1 MVMKQ
6 IKLGLLSLFI
16 LLSPSLGFSASPILV
31 PAWQTEVIFEQ
42 PESIAFDAKNTQL
55 FVSNIN
61 GDGTDADGNG
71 YISLLSLDGK
81 VIDLHWLEG
90 LNAPKGLSI
99 IGNNLYIADINQL
112 VVVDIK
118 NKKIIQR
125 YSAPKA
131 KFLNDVAAD
140 KKGNIYVSA
149 FLTNTL
155 YRLADN
161 KFEVWIKSDALE
173 VPNGLLVEGNQ
184 LILANWGVMTD
195 GFATAVAGHLKTI
208 NIDSKKITSLG
219 DKTPVGNL
227 DGLESDGNG
236 NYLVTD
242 WMSGKLLHI
251 APTGISTTL
260 LTLEQGSA
268 DHIVLHEQ
276 GLVIIPMMLSGK
288 VIAYK
293 IKK

>member
-1 MVMKQ
+1 MKQ
-6 IKLGLLSLFI
+6 IPNSLLSFFAI
-16 LLSPSLGFSASPILV
+16 LLPTIAFSAPPILV
-31 PAWQTEVIFEQ
+31 PAWQTDAIFEQ
-42 PESIAFDAKNTQL
+42 AESIAFDAINTQL
-55 FVSNIN
+55 YVSNIN
-61 GDGTDADGNG
+61 GSPTDADANG
-71 YISLLSLDGK
+71 YISQLSLDGS
-81 VIDLHWLEG
+81 INELHWLDG
-90 LNAPKGLSI
+90 LNAPKGLTI
-99 IGNNLYIADINQL
+99 VGNTLYIADINEL
-112 VVVDIK
+112 VAVDIK
-118 NKKIIQR
+118 NKKITQR

-140 KKGNIYVSA
+140 AQGNIYVSA
-149 FLTNTL
+149 FLSNTL
-155 YRLADN
+155 YRLSN
-161 KFEVWIKSDALE
+161 GQFEEWLHSEDLE

-184 LILANWGVMTD
+184 LRVASWGVMTD
-195 GFATAVAGHLKTI
+195 GFATEVAGHLKTI
-208 NIDSKKITSLG
+208 NLETKQIQSLG
-219 DKTPVGNL
+219 DQTPAGNL

-251 APTGISTTL
+251 APTGMSTTL

>member
-1 MVMKQ
+1 MKQ

-16 LLSPSLGFSASPILV
+16 LLSPSLVLAASPILV
-31 PAWQTEVIFEQ
+31 PAWQTDTIFEQ
-42 PESIAFDAKNTQL
+42 PESIAFDAKSKQL
-55 FVSNIN
+55 YVSNIN

-71 YISLLSLDGK
+71 YISLLSLDGN

-99 IGNNLYIADINQL
+99 VGNTLYIADINEL
-112 VVVDIK
+112 VVVNIK
-118 NKKIIQR
+118 NKKITQR
-125 YSAPKA
+125 YSAPEA

-161 KFEVWIKSDALE
+161 KFEVWIKSDELE
-173 VPNGLLVEGNQ
+173 VPNGLFVENNQ
-184 LILANWGVMTD
+184 LILGSWGVMTD
-195 GFATAVAGHLKTI
+195 GFATTVAGHLKTI
-208 NIDSKKITSLG
+208 NLDSKKINSLG
-219 DKTPVGNL
+219 DKTPAGNL
-227 DGLESDGNG
+227 DGVESDGNG

-242 WMSGKLLHI
+242 WIAGKLLHI
-251 APTGISTTL
+251 MPSGISKTL
-260 LTLEQGSA
+260 ISLDQGSA
-268 DHIVLHEQ
+268 DHIVLHDQ
-276 GLVIIPMMLSGK
+276 GLVIIPMMLTGN
-288 VIAYK
+288 VIAYQ